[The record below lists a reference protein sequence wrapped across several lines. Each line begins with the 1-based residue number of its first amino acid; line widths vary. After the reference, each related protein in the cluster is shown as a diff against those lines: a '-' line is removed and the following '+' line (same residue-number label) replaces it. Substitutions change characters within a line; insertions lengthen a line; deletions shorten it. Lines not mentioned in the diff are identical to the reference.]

1 MTRHQNAPELSSPF
15 GGPPAVARIFLNSL
29 ARTTLTALLIV
40 VSSQTALAASD
51 PVTNP
56 RVGANRPMNLS
67 DNNCEEEL
75 STGVDQAYLPPIIL
89 ASCDQDQS
97 HNKKLAPSV
106 IRPAAYL
113 AQTAPPNETSE
124 PDVIRDDSLIE
135 SILIRGQTAER
146 ITVSRNMSAAINL
159 KRDVDAVEISEPTI
173 ADVSLISPRLV
184 VVTGRAFGMTQL
196 ILRVADEQRTFS
208 VSVEHDVAALGD
220 LIRSICPTAQI
231 KVRSVNGTLL
241 LSGTVP
247 DAITAERVGEVAA
260 MVQGGDVRNQLTVAG
275 VQQTLLRVVVAEVNK
290 DAMRELGVNWAI
302 GGADWTRNFFFANN
316 LDQLNP
322 TVFTSSGLANVLSS
336 NQNGGQLTYALGATA
351 NTAATNVTIGFPKAE
366 FQLFMQALRQNALS
380 RVLAEPNLVA
390 ISGQTATFLAG
401 GEVPIPVTQGGAV
414 AGSITIEYKEFGVRL
429 AFTPTVQAGQIIRL
443 HVMSEVSDAVQ
454 GAALVSGLPV
464 FTFTTRRV
472 ESTIECGNGQTF
484 ALAGLLS
491 ERVRAAASK
500 IPGLGDIPVIGTLF
514 SSVNYTKNNTELV
527 VLVTPQLIE
536 PLDPQQVP
544 PPPGSL
550 MTDPNDFELFTL
562 QKLEGMPKTVPETEG
577 VPRERAPVNT
587 RPADL
592 SSWPSS
598 QLAFRGP
605 WGVEEFAHD

>member
-1 MTRHQNAPELSSPF
+1 MTLSDTECDDELTQDSVDL
-15 GGPPAVARIFLNSL
+15 PAV
-29 ARTTLTALLIV
+29 
-40 VSSQTALAASD
+40 
-51 PVTNP
+51 PV
-56 RVGANRPMNLS
+56 
-67 DNNCEEEL
+67 
-75 STGVDQAYLPPIIL
+75 IL
-89 ASCDQDQS
+89 AS
-97 HNKKLAPSV
+97 
-106 IRPAAYL
+106 
-113 AQTAPPNETSE
+113 SE
-124 PDVIRDDSLIE
+124 PDLHPKKAAAAPLVRTAAHMAQSAPPEASEPEAIRDDQLIE
-135 SILIRGQTAER
+135 SINIRGQTSER
-146 ITVSRNMSAAINL
+146 ITVARNTSAVIKL
-159 KRDVDAVEISEPTI
+159 KQDVDAVEIAEPTI
-173 ADVSLISPRLV
+173 ADVSLVSPRLV
-184 VVTGRAFGMTQL
+184 VVTGRAFGLTQL
-196 ILRVADEQRTFS
+196 ILRVGDEQRTFN
-208 VSVEHDVAALGD
+208 VSVEHDVAALAE
-220 LIRSICPTAQI
+220 LVRSISPTSQI
-231 KVRSVNGTLL
+231 QVRSVNGTLL

-247 DAITAERVGEVAA
+247 DSQTAERVGEVAS
-260 MVQGGDVRNQLTVAG
+260 MVQGGEVRNQLTVAG

-316 LDQLNP
+316 LGQLNP
-322 TVFTSSGLANVLSS
+322 TVFTSSGLDNVLLS
-336 NQNGGQLTYALGATA
+336 NQNGGQLTYALGAVG
-351 NTAATNVTIGFPKAE
+351 NGAATNVTIGFPKAE
-366 FQLFMQALRQNALS
+366 FQLFLQALRQNALS

-414 AGSITIEYKEFGVRL
+414 AGAITIEYKEFGVRL
-429 AFTPTVQAGQIIRL
+429 AFTPTVHAGQIIRL

-454 GAALVSGLPV
+454 GAAVVGGLPI

-500 IPGLGDIPVIGTLF
+500 IPGLGDLPVIGALF
-514 SSVNYTKNNTELV
+514 SSVNYEKNNTELV
-527 VLVTPQLIE
+527 VLVTPQLVE

-562 QKLEGMPKTVPETEG
+562 QKLEGTPKTVPETEG

-587 RPADL
+587 RPTDL
-592 SSWPSS
+592 SGWPSS

-605 WGVEEFAHD
+605 WGVEEFVQD